1 MGRRRGIASL
11 LSRGQEALKRGWFAV
26 RAIERLAKAD
36 DPKRQFQAERSNFNA
51 HKKAQKKRRLA
62 NEQDDLAAERYGD
75 TLGWNLGTNDNHCL
89 VCKKQAG
96 NNYSN
101 QRGTQHGRPGSTTG
115 ADACGANCHC
125 HAGPP
130 FPGARMLQ

>member
-26 RAIERLAKAD
+26 RALERLAKAQ
-36 DPKRQFQAERSNFNA
+36 DPRKQLQAERRNFEA
-51 HKKAQKKRRLA
+51 HKKAQRKRKLA

-75 TLGWNLGTNDNHCL
+75 TLGWNLGPNTNHCA
-89 VCKKQAG
+89 VCKRQAG

-101 QRGTQHGRPGSTTG
+101 RRGTKHGRPGATTG
-115 ADACGANCHC
+115 VGACGANCHC
-125 HAGPP
+125 FASPP
-130 FPGARMLQ
+130 IKGARMLQ